1 MDKRAVGSAY
11 EAMAA
16 CYLEGLGYTILE
28 KNYHSRH
35 GEIDIIASHEGVLV
49 FVEVK
54 YRKSSWH
61 GAPWEAVDY
70 RKQQR
75 LHTTAMAYMMAH
87 HLSMQTPCRF
97 DVVSVLDNEIT
108 LYQNAFGIE

>member
-35 GEIDIIASHEGVLV
+35 GEIDIIASHKMCLW
-49 FVEVK
+49 
-54 YRKSSWH
+54 KSSTAKAA
-61 GAPWEAVDY
+61 GMV
-70 RKQQR
+70 RRGR
-75 LHTTAMAYMMAH
+75 L
-87 HLSMQTPCRF
+87 S
-97 DVVSVLDNEIT
+97 I
-108 LYQNAFGIE
+108 IENNRGCTRLQWPI

>member
-16 CYLEGLGYTILE
+16 RYLERLGYIILE

-35 GEIDIIASHEGVLV
+35 GEIDIIANHTGMLV
-49 FVEVK
+49 FLEIK
-54 YRKSSWH
+54 YRKNGRH
-61 GAPWEAVDY
+61 GEPWEAVNY

-75 LHTTAMAYMMAH
+75 LRMTAKVYMMTH

>member
-1 MDKRAVGSAY
+1 M
-11 EAMAA
+11 
-16 CYLEGLGYTILE
+16 
-28 KNYHSRH
+28 
-35 GEIDIIASHEGVLV
+35 